1 MEIVII
7 RHGDPD
13 YSIDS
18 LTEKGRIEAALLAEK
33 ISKMDVKAF
42 YCSPLGRAKD
52 TAEYTLK
59 KMNRE
64 AEILDWLHEF
74 KGRVQLPDG
83 RVRGSWDILPSM
95 WANDERYYDRD
106 EWCKT
111 ELMTTVGNV
120 ESEYEI
126 VKKGFDDLLARH
138 GYVRDGHI
146 FRVEQGHHDRI
157 VLFCHYAVGAIMTS
171 YLMGI
176 SPMAFL
182 QNAVALTTSVTVF
195 ASEEREKGIASF
207 RMMCYSDTGHL
218 YAGNHEPSFAA
229 RFCECFEDDT
239 KH

>member
-18 LTEKGRIEAALLAEK
+18 LTEKGRVEAALLADK

-74 KGRVQLPDG
+74 KGKVQLPNG
-83 RVRGSWDILPSM
+83 RVRGSWDIMPSM
-95 WANDERYYDRD
+95 WANDERYYTD

-126 VKKGFDDLLARH
+126 EWKMQTICTFFSRMEKKGLLSIKKNGRYSYYYPVLPFEE
-138 GYVRDGHI
+138 YVRREI
-146 FRVEQGHHDRI
+146 EQMCRVYFE
-157 VLFCHYAVGAIMTS
+157 
-171 YLMGI
+171 
-176 SPMAFL
+176 
-182 QNAVALTTSVTVF
+182 
-195 ASEEREKGIASF
+195 
-207 RMMCYSDTGHL
+207 
-218 YAGNHEPSFAA
+218 GNMKQLKKFV
-229 RFCECFEDDT
+229 RQM
-239 KH
+239 